1 MAIYLY
7 CYDCRASFKIDLKD
21 CPKCGKTIDPKK
33 KCFRVQMMV
42 NRKLV
47 VKLVPGTLTLA
58 REVEAKMKTR
68 LIEGVYKDPRQKDP
82 TLNEVWEEYL
92 KGYKAHGKAW
102 RREETRYNKT
112 LRDRFGNKPLK
123 AITPFH
129 IEKMMIELK
138 STETRYH
145 QPYSPKAIKNIVDQL
160 GLLFNYARRLGIYAG
175 ENPCHK
181 VKKPKINN
189 EVLNVLPIEKI
200 QELLKYLE
208 IYQHRTTANL
218 LTFLIFT
225 GCRLGEAL
233 KLDFVDV
240 NFNDRIIRLRDP
252 KGGKDQFIY
261 LNEGA
266 FQALQ
271 RQHQNKKTDNEIVFP
286 GDDGQRKN
294 NIDRRWASIK
304 VAVGIPVKFRCH
316 DLRHQFASM
325 LASSGEV
332 DQYTLQRLL
341 THKDFKTTQRYAHLF
356 PQTVRNGAA
365 VVDKILSDKY
375 DENDSK
381 IVKLA

>member
-1 MAIYLY
+1 MSIRLY
-7 CYDCRASFKIDLKD
+7 CRKCRIAFDLD
-21 CPKCGKTIDPKK
+21 AK
-33 KCFRVQMMV
+33 KCPRCEKVMDIKNKDFRVQVMY
-42 NRKLV
+42 NRKSVSKIVTGNITLV
-47 VKLVPGTLTLA
+47 
-58 REVEAKMKTR
+58 RELEAKIKTK
-68 LIEGVYKDPRQKDP
+68 LIEGTYKDSRQTDP

-112 LRDRFGNKPLK
+112 LRDRFGSKPLK
-123 AITPFH
+123 AIAPFH

-138 STETRYH
+138 GTETRYH

-160 GLLFNYARRLGIYAG
+160 GLLFNYAHRLGIYAG

-233 KLDFVDV
+233 KLDFADV

-294 NIDRRWASIK
+294 NIGRRWASIK

-375 DENDSK
+375 DENDPK
-381 IVKLA
+381 IIKLA

>member
-7 CYDCRASFKIDLKD
+7 CYKCKASFKLDLKN
-21 CPKCGKTIDPKK
+21 CPKCGQPVDQKK
-33 KCFRVQMMV
+33 KCFRIQMMV
-42 NRKLV
+42 NKKLV
-47 VKLVPGTLTLA
+47 VKIVPGTLTLA
-58 REVEAKMKTR
+58 REVEAKIKAK
-68 LIEGVYKDPRQKDP
+68 LIEGVYKDPRQSDP

-92 KGYKAHGKAW
+92 KGYKVNGKAW

-112 LRDRFGNKPLK
+112 LRDRFGSKPLK
-123 AITPFH
+123 SITPFH

-175 ENPCHK
+175 DNPCHK

-189 EVLNVLPIEKI
+189 EVLNVLPVEKI

-208 IYQHRTTANL
+208 TYHHRITANL
-218 LTFLIFT
+218 ITFLIFT

-233 KLDFVDV
+233 KLDFADID
-240 NFNDRIIRLRDP
+240 FDERIVRLRDP
-252 KGGKDQFIY
+252 KGGKDQYIF
-261 LNEGA
+261 LNDGA
-266 FQALQ
+266 LTAIKK
-271 RQHQNKKTDNEIVFP
+271 QHQSRKPDNDIVFP
-286 GDDGQRKN
+286 GDDGKRKN
-294 NIDRRWASIK
+294 NIGRRWAAIK
-304 VAVGIPVKFRCH
+304 AALGIPVKFRCH

-365 VVDKILSDKY
+365 VIDKILSDNSG
-375 DENDSK
+375 ENTPK